1 MQTASGWS
9 LRWKEQD
16 MVLDF
21 PPCPRNGPC
30 CLGALP
36 QPPLKRNQGEDW
48 VRVSR
53 TSQGRMK
60 EMASTFVQA
69 PLRGDAVCDEKE
81 SFAQP
86 LSGAH
91 G

>member
-1 MQTASGWS
+1 M
-9 LRWKEQD
+9 
-16 MVLDF
+16 
-21 PPCPRNGPC
+21 
-30 CLGALP
+30 
-36 QPPLKRNQGEDW
+36 RNQGEDW

-60 EMASTFVQA
+60 EIVSMFVQA

-81 SFAQP
+81 NFAQP

-91 G
+91 GLSVALAPRRKALSCQVPAGWAQAE